1 MTPFWAAFVS
11 VFSSVAVIAA
21 ALQGIKVIRRGK
33 RTTFTD
39 NIWKR
44 LDQVEARL
52 KQEQIDREKE
62 TSDLRAENVRV
73 RSALQQFRYRDGAWM
88 ETWHQ
93 NNVDRVANGMP
104 ILQLPEGLRKWP
116 EEITAVT

>member
-11 VFSSVAVIAA
+11 VFSSVAVIFAA
-21 ALQGIKVIRRGK
+21 FQGIKIVRRGK
-33 RTTFTD
+33 RTTFID

-44 LDQVEARL
+44 LSEIEAQL

-62 TSDLRAENVRV
+62 TSALRAENVRV
-73 RSALQQFRYRDGAWM
+73 RQALQQFRYRDGAWM

-93 NNVDRVANGMP
+93 NNVDRVAAGLP